1 MNYQVYT
8 PCAQLQP
15 YVKHLIISETAD
27 EQTYK
32 VLPDTSLV
40 IGIQYSGRLAYRGND
55 TLIPL
60 ATSGITGLMDSFRI
74 FSNSSHIGTVLIVF
88 TETGAASFF
97 RQPLHELFRQSV
109 SLDHFIT
116 ASTLQRL
123 EEQLAEA
130 PTGRQRIA
138 ITEQFLLSHLHNTPT
153 DRLVRAA
160 IDIIHQTNGTI
171 RMRELAHHLCISQSP
186 LEKRFRQVVGASPKK
201 FATLVRIKHTLNR
214 LTLDSNLT
222 DIGLETGYFD
232 QAHFSKEFK
241 AFTGLTPLE
250 FQKAKRSV

>member
-1 MNYQVYT
+1 MKYQVYT

-15 YVKHLIISETAD
+15 YVKHLIISETSN
-27 EQTYK
+27 EHTYK

-40 IGIQYSGRLAYRGND
+40 IGIQYSGRLAYHGND
-55 TLIPL
+55 TPIPL
-60 ATSGITGLMDSFRI
+60 ATSGITGLIDSFRI
-74 FSNSSHIGTVLIVF
+74 FSNSRHIGTVLIVF

-97 RQPLHELFRQSV
+97 REPLHELFRQSV
-109 SLDHFIT
+109 SLDHFVT
-116 ASTLQRL
+116 VSTLQRL

-130 PTGRQRIA
+130 HTDQQRIV
-138 ITEQFLLSHLHNTPT
+138 ITELFLLSQLRNEPT
-153 DRLVRAA
+153 DRLVRTA
-160 IDIIHQTNGTI
+160 IDVIYQTNGMI
-171 RMRELAHHLCISQSP
+171 RIAKLADHLCISQSP

-201 FATLVRIKHTLNR
+201 FATLVRIKHTMKSLALSN
-214 LTLDSNLT
+214 NLT

-250 FQKAKRSV
+250 FMKTKRSV